1 MKRNLNSKSTFALCI
16 GNRGLFPASLL
27 ADARDDMSRT
37 LKALGHQ
44 VLMLDP
50 SATRHGA
57 VETPKEGRL
66 FADFLQRHRG
76 KFDGV
81 ILCLPNFGDENGAVA
96 ALKDAGVPIL
106 IQAYP
111 DQLDKMAPEL
121 RRDAFCGKFSI
132 MDVFCQHGVKF
143 TTLKPH
149 TVHPED
155 EQFAAN
161 IEYFDRLCRITS
173 SLKNL
178 TVGAIGARTTAFKTV
193 RIDELALQRYG
204 VTVETFDLSD
214 LFSRIESL
222 EDNNPLVAGKTRQLK
237 DYTRW
242 DGVPER
248 SLLTIA
254 KMGVAIDRIVEENQL
269 DALAIRCWIEM
280 QEQLGISP
288 CVLLSE
294 MNDRGLPAA
303 CELDIGNAVIMTA
316 LSRASGTAAACLDW
330 NNNYAEDPEKCILFH
345 CGSMPQSM
353 MREKGRVT
361 DHEILKNSVGPG
373 RGYGCNV
380 GRIAPMPMTFGSLL
394 SEDGKLKVYLGEGR
408 FTDDPIPPD
417 FFGCAGVAHI
427 DALQDALQTIGQ
439 SGFRHHVSVTE
450 GHLLEPAK
458 EALAKYLGYEVTC
471 V

>member
-1 MKRNLNSKSTFALCI
+1 MPEA
-16 GNRGLFPASLL
+16 
-27 ADARDDMSRT
+27 
-37 LKALGHQ
+37 
-44 VLMLDP
+44 
-50 SATRHGA
+50 SATRCGA

-76 KFDGV
+76 SYDGV

-96 ALKDAGVPIL
+96 ALKEAGVPIY

-111 DQLDKMAPEL
+111 DQLDKMAPKL

-132 MDVFCQHGVKF
+132 MDVFCQNKVKF

-149 TVHPED
+149 TVHPAG
-155 EQFAAN
+155 EQFVTN

-173 SLKNL
+173 SLRNL
-178 TVGAIGARTTAFKTV
+178 TIGAIGARTTAFKTV
-193 RIDELALQRYG
+193 RIDELTLQRHG

-222 EDNNPLVAGKTRQLK
+222 EDRDPLVEGKTRRLR
-237 DYTRW
+237 DYCRW

-254 KMGVAIDRIVEENQL
+254 KMGAVIDRIVEENQL

-280 QEQLGISP
+280 QKQLGISP

-330 NNNYAEDPEKCILFH
+330 NNNYAEDPDRCILFH
-345 CGSMPQSM
+345 CGPVPQSM
-353 MREKGRVT
+353 MREKGQVT

-380 GRIAPMPMTFGSLL
+380 GRIAPMAMTFGSLL
-394 SEDGKLKVYLGEGR
+394 SEDGRLEVYLGEGR

-427 DALQDALQTIGQ
+427 DGLQDALQIIGQ
-439 SGFRHHVSVTE
+439 RGFRHHVSVAA
-450 GHLLEPAK
+450 GHLLEPAR
-458 EALAKYLGYEVTC
+458 EALTKYLGYEVTR